1 MANETK
7 TTDIASFITQYHR
20 RTLMPHVVHET
31 VLTRLA
37 DTEPFPKGSGKTAE
51 LRRRLPLAVVTATT
65 AEAADPT
72 PVQFDGMKIIATIV
86 ALTNAVKPSRLLKDT
101 DFKQLQDLRD
111 LVATNMGE
119 SIEKYNIN
127 QMSPY
132 FQHIRADGD
141 TAYQK
146 YFLATSAG
154 TTTTTISTTLTE
166 ADDWWGGNS
175 TIGYLTCTG
184 RRNKNYGQTVKT
196 TDWDVTG
203 GSSENLLT
211 HEAFPNATADGD
223 EFWICIGTGL
233 TTGDII
239 TIERLFD
246 VNFHFKR
253 NRIKGPQWEYAF
265 PGGSGSRYLVG
276 ASDERDLLKDSD
288 WKDYQKRITESDL
301 FKFSR
306 LGIVT
311 GHDVLSYSQEY
322 RETVAGAAS
331 ASGAIHNSLA
341 LRKHAFTRLMLT
353 NPRIVTT
360 MAPDSG
366 NLLGRFFHIAWE
378 VEYAIKVTNATAGI
392 TVLTDPTFSGA
403 AA

>member
-37 DTEPFPKGSGKTAE
+37 DTEPFPKGSGVTAE

-132 FQHIRADGD
+132 FQHMRADGD
-141 TAYQK
+141 TAFQK

-154 TTTTTISTTLTE
+154 STTTTISTTLTE
-166 ADDWWGGNS
+166 ADDYWGGNS
-175 TIGYLTCTG
+175 KVGYLTSTG
-184 RRNKNYGQTVKT
+184 RRNSNYGQTVKT
-196 TDWDVTG
+196 SDFVA
-203 GSSENLLT
+203 SSDTIT
-211 HEAFPNATADGD
+211 HEAFPNATASGD

-246 VNFHFKR
+246 VNFHFER

-265 PGGSGSRYLVG
+265 PGGSGSRYLIG
-276 ASDERDLLKDSD
+276 ASDTRDLIKDSD
-288 WKDYQKRITESDL
+288 WKDYQKRIAESDL

-311 GHDVLSYSQEY
+311 GHDILKYSQEY
-322 RETVAGAAS
+322 RETVAGVAS
-331 ASGAIHNSLA
+331 TSGAIHNSLA

-392 TVLTDPTFSGA
+392 TILTDPTFSGA